1 MDEQAEL
8 RARIE
13 ALPDDAQR
21 ALAWQILKRFGYE
34 TPEEQAAAQAR
45 WNAAAR
51 AEIDAVLAWEKAN
64 GVRPGEY
71 RAAG

>member
-13 ALPDDAQR
+13 ALPDDAQWS
-21 ALAWQILKRFGYE
+21 LAWQILKRFGYE

-45 WNAAAR
+45 WNAEAR